1 MYGRLPRHNE
11 TGMRWFDFYFRT
23 AVPILAV
30 VRSLLVFSY
39 IGMEDYFSSVSMLI
53 SALLNIGI
61 VIYFRPCKKLMI
73 RKYPKN
79 LFYLTIIDN
88 AISLISCLISTI
100 IVIITVT
107 IQSIPSLILT
117 DVLFILNIVYFV
129 KRKKYFGILQKT
141 NISTAVIDNEQNV
154 VIDNKENKT
163 EIAITEQKNPTKE
176 ETIESKATLGVADE
190 IKKYK
195 ELLDSG
201 AITQEEFEQKKKQL
215 LNL

>member
-1 MYGRLPRHNE
+1 MYGRLPRHNK
-11 TGMRWFDFYFRT
+11 TGMRWFDFYFKVC
-23 AVPILAV
+23 APFLAV
-30 VRSLLVFSY
+30 VRSLAVFSY
-39 IGMEDYFSSVSMLI
+39 IGMKDYFSCIFMFI

-61 VIYFRPCKKLMI
+61 IINFKPCKKLTI

-88 AISLISCLISTI
+88 AIALIISLISTI
-100 IVIITVT
+100 IAIIISS

-117 DVLFILNIVYFV
+117 DVLFILNIVYFL
-129 KRKKYFGILQKT
+129 KRKNYFDILKKS
-141 NISTAVIDNEQNV
+141 NFSTTIIDNEQTV
-154 VIDNKENKT
+154 VINNKENKN
-163 EIAITEQKNPTKE
+163 ESATKE
-176 ETIESKATLGVADE
+176 ECLKSKATLGVADE

>member
-39 IGMEDYFSSVSMLI
+39 IEMEDYFYSVSMLI

-88 AISLISCLISTI
+88 AISLITTI
-100 IVIITVT
+100 IVIIPLT

-129 KRKKYFGILQKT
+129 KRKKYFGILEKT
-141 NISTAVIDNEQNV
+141 NISTDVIDNEQNV

-163 EIAITEQKNPTKE
+163 ETAITEQKNPTKE
-176 ETIESKATLGVADE
+176 KTIESKATLGVADE

>member
-11 TGMRWFDFYFRT
+11 TGMRWFDFYFKIC
-23 AVPILAV
+23 VPILAV
-30 VRSLLVFSY
+30 ARSLAGFSY
-39 IGMEDYFSSVSMLI
+39 IGTEDYFSSIFMLI
-53 SALLNIGI
+53 SALLNVGI
-61 VIYFRPCKKLMI
+61 IINFRPCKKFTI

-88 AISLISCLISTI
+88 AIALIISLISTI
-100 IVIITVT
+100 IAIIISA
-107 IQSIPSLILT
+107 IQSIPSLILN

-129 KRKKYFGILQKT
+129 KRKNFFGILKKADF
-141 NISTAVIDNEQNV
+141 STTVIDNEQTV

-163 EIAITEQKNPTKE
+163 ESAIKE
-176 ETIESKATLGVADE
+176 EPLKSKATLGVADE

-201 AITQEEFEQKKKQL
+201 TITQEEFEQKKKEL